1 MKRKRIW
8 IGVLVCVVI
17 VAIGLASWHFVRRSV
32 EEKPFADLEASD
44 IQRATVTLSPPD
56 MTDVVPD
63 LQNLAGYLQNLVIYE
78 EDDSYT
84 EYTSQAVTYTLT
96 MRDGTERT
104 VTDYNPFLIVDGVG
118 YRTEY
123 GPCEDLNRYGNAIA
137 SGEAAQLVLEE
148 PPWLG
153 VVSDEMWHNALRGG
167 YSWTIYH
174 EDGTAEATIADSAH
188 PLDCQE
194 LLTCLETTEPTAQ
207 LEFQVPPTEI
217 ESVHCWSDDEFGNP
231 AAESEAVEWSSQTI
245 SLLPGGHVY
254 EVTARWEGEG
264 YEGSVSYSFWIDA
277 QF

>member
-8 IGVLVCVVI
+8 ISVLVCVVV
-17 VAIGLASWHFVRRSV
+17 VAVGLAWWHFVRRSV
-32 EEKPFADLEASD
+32 GEKPFADLEASD

-56 MTDVVPD
+56 ATYSVVE
-63 LQNLAGYLQNLVIYE
+63 LKELVSYLQNLVIYE
-78 EDDSYT
+78 EDNSYT
-84 EYTSQAVTYTLT
+84 EYAGQAAIYTLI
-96 MRDGTERT
+96 MADGTERT
-104 VTDYNPFLIVDGVG
+104 VTAYNPFLIVDGVG
-118 YRTEY
+118 YRTKYE
-123 GPCEDLNRYGNAIA
+123 PCEALNRYGNAIA

-167 YSWTIYH
+167 YSWTVYL
-174 EDGTAEATIADSAH
+174 EDGTAEATIADSAY

-217 ESVHCWSDDEFGNP
+217 ESVHCWSNDEFGNP
-231 AAESEAVEWSSQTI
+231 TAESEAVEWNSQTI

-264 YEGSVSYSFWIDA
+264 YEGNVSYSFWIDA